1 MTAHWLW
8 FDGVEIANPARTRAY
23 VNLAVPDVD
32 TPLYCAS
39 CAPWG
44 TVEQYANVALD
55 PAPWFD
61 DNTQA
66 SREFFGLFVT
76 RTGGLDD
83 STRAGRVI
91 QLLGDGGAITGLRH
105 EPREMRVSGILIG
118 LTKAGVEAGSSWL
131 SSVLERGRESN
142 LCAGG
147 STLEWMNDC
156 SSSFLTGDGGFR
168 QSRSVRCMAGP
179 SIIGEHEAALHY
191 QRVEFTLVSPS
202 PRVFHR
208 PVQQA
213 AWVEGVQEARR
224 AGVTITD
231 PVVGIAECVYAGGE
245 PYTVMD
251 PGSTLPPL
259 PPTAPSTPSHPAED
273 AVYND
278 MRVVFLPGGM
288 SPTWTVAALT
298 ITIHATVNTSD
309 IRVRVIEQVD
319 PTETLHTANVCNLGG
334 EYFISYIPAG
344 FSVTVDGAEQSIS
357 GALFSG
363 AEAIVSHL
371 VSSSRPDQVMQ
382 FPVVKSGRAA
392 WVVVESGSPVG
403 VEVEA
408 SAVLR

>member
-44 TVEQYANVALD
+44 TAEQYANVALD

-83 STRAGRVI
+83 STRGGRVI

-105 EPREMRVSGILIG
+105 EPREMRVSGLLIG

-131 SSVLERGRESN
+131 SAVLERGRESS

-156 SSSFLTGDGGFR
+156 ASSFLAADGGFR
-168 QSRSVRCMAGP
+168 QARSVRCMAGP
-179 SIIGEHEAALHY
+179 SVIGEHEAALHY
-191 QRVEFTLVSPS
+191 QHVEFTLVSPS

-213 AWVEGVQEARR
+213 AWVEGAQEVRR
-224 AGVTITD
+224 TGVTVTTLGSAKAVCVPPPE
-231 PVVGIAECVYAGGE
+231 PV
-245 PYTVMD
+245 TVLD

-259 PPTAPSTPSHPAED
+259 PPTAPSTPDHPA
-273 AVYND
+273 AGATYSAYKS
-278 MRVVFLPGGM
+278 VFLPAGM
-288 SPTWTVAALT
+288 SQSWASAALS
-298 ITIHATVNTSD
+298 IRIHATAAVND
-309 IRVRVIEQVD
+309 VRVRVIEQVD
-319 PTETLHTANVCNLGG
+319 PADTLTTADPCDLAG
-334 EYFISYIPAG
+334 EFFISYIPAG
-344 FSVTVDGAEQSIS
+344 YSVEVDAAEQTITGTTGS
-357 GALFSG
+357 GND
-363 AEAIVSHL
+363 AIVSHL
-371 VSSSRPDQVMQ
+371 VTSSRPDAVMQ
-382 FPVVKSGRAA
+382 YPVVKNGRAA
-392 WVVVESGSPVG
+392 WVLVDSGGAVG
-403 VEVEA
+403 VTIEA